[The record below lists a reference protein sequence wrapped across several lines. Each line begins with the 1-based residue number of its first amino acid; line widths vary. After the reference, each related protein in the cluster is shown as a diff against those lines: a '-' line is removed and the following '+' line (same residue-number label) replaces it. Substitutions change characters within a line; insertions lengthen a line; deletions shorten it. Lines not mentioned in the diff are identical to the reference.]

1 MNYKRDVLEV
11 RKQRKVSVA
20 KLAKITGISPDR
32 IYKWESG
39 VGNPKAEDSKILQN
53 WLDGKVE
60 KVQGNGDLT
69 FESRDLSKEI
79 GRILARQAGADAA
92 LNVLISEITPLIAK
106 QTGKSNAAVFL
117 QMKKDIEDETSKQIA
132 LLGKK

>member
-1 MNYKRDVLEV
+1 MNYQREVLEI

-20 KLAKITGISPDR
+20 KLAEITGIPKER

-39 VGNPKAEDSKILQN
+39 VGNPKDDDSKILQN
-53 WLDGKVE
+53 WINGKVE
-60 KVQGNGDLT
+60 KVQGNGDLA

-79 GRILARQAGADAA
+79 GKILAKQAGVDAA
-92 LNVLISEITPLIAK
+92 LQVLISEITPLIAK
-106 QTGKSNAAVFL
+106 QTGKSHAAVFS